1 LSFVAKLQRAREV
14 LEQQGRLSVRALA
27 RELDVAGDE
36 LDELISEL
44 VDVQRVALR
53 EGTVLVSA
61 TAQAGTQPAP
71 RRPTPDPRSYTPK
84 HLADEIL
91 QSKSALEGE
100 RKQVTVGSLGHQ
112 ASVCRV
118 RAKLARALIA
128 PGVYIAR
135 FRSRRA
141 CRLPDSRRCS
151 VRERRER
158 VQS

>member
-1 LSFVAKLQRAREV
+1 MICAGCAHENRAEARFCDACGAPLAVACTSC
-14 LEQQGRLSVRALA
+14 G
-27 RELDVAGDE
+27 
-36 LDELISEL
+36 
-44 VDVQRVALR
+44 VALR
-53 EGTVLVSA
+53 VGARFCDGCGAAV
-61 TAQAGTQPAP
+61 AGAAPAALP
-71 RRPTPDPRSYTPK
+71 ALPSFRTDPRSYTPK
-84 HLADEIL
+84 HLADKIL